1 MARRQISIDEKIE
14 RAEENVAKLKAKY
27 DAAVKELSDLIKKKQ
42 ELQKEELISTL
53 VASSRSYDEIM
64 DFLNFL
70 KGKE

>member
-1 MARRQISIDEKIE
+1 MARRRISIDEKIE

-42 ELQKEELISTL
+42 ELQKEELISAL

-64 DFLNFL
+64 DFL

>member
-1 MARRQISIDEKIE
+1 MARRQISIDEKIV

-42 ELQKEELISTL
+42 ALQKEELISAMA
-53 VASSRSYDEIM
+53 ASSRSYEEIM
-64 DFLNFL
+64 DFL

>member
-27 DAAVKELSDLIKKKQ
+27 DAAVKELYDLIKKKQ
-42 ELQKEELISTL
+42 ELQKEELISAL

-64 DFLNFL
+64 DFL